1 MSAASYRGWRFVFPD
16 FDQAGRAGGLAVN
29 NRGGAAMVEGG
40 ASVRQSILMLLSTR
54 PGERVMRP
62 NYGCNLHRLVFS
74 PNDQTTAGLAIHY
87 VRQAIQT
94 WEPRVDVVHLDAVP
108 GTGPVKGAVL
118 EINLEYRVRST
129 LQSQSMTYP
138 IELMGEHL

>member
-1 MSAASYRGWRFVFPD
+1 MNAASYRGWHFAFPD
-16 FDQAGRAGGLAVN
+16 FDQAGRAGGLALN
-29 NRGGAAMVEGG
+29 NRGGLAMTDNG

-62 NYGCNLHRLVFS
+62 NYGCNLQRLVFS

-87 VRQAIQT
+87 VRQAIQK
-94 WEPRVDVVHLDAVP
+94 WERRVDVVHLDAGP
-108 GTGPVKGAVL
+108 GEGSAAGSVL
-118 EINLEYRVRST
+118 QIYLEYRVRST
-129 LQSQSMTYP
+129 LQTQSVVYP